1 MDKKTKMKEKKAS
14 GIWKKV
20 LGICLAVIMVIGM
33 DDAGMGAD
41 RCRVERF
48 YQSYGR

>member
-14 GIWKKV
+14 GIWKKSV
-20 LGICLAVIMVIGM
+20 GNLSCGNHGHRD

>member
-1 MDKKTKMKEKKAS
+1 MDKKTKMKEKKD
-14 GIWKKV
+14 
-20 LGICLAVIMVIGM
+20 

>member
-1 MDKKTKMKEKKAS
+1 MDKKTKMKEKKGKRHLEKS
-14 GIWKKV
+14 VGN
-20 LGICLAVIMVIGM
+20 LSCGNHGHRD

-41 RCRVERF
+41 RYRVERF